1 MGKKSLWSASNDTRA
16 ECHPERSEG
25 SFLARTQSP
34 VSKRSFMTQ
43 SKILGAI
50 LALISLVLVQ
60 KSTTQAQ
67 SDPYFKGKQIKIVVG
82 FTAGG
87 IIDLWAR
94 LYTQHLGKFMPGN
107 PELIVQNVAGG
118 GSMIAANQLYNIAK
132 PDGLTLAMISSGL
145 YFDQLM
151 GVKEVQFDWAKFGW
165 IGSPVRNFEVLT
177 MRADTPYRSVED
189 IQKAAQPPRCGTT
202 GAGATGHYFPKFLEE
217 AVGAKFQIVLG
228 YPGNRDVE
236 VAIERGEVHCYAITK
251 EAFLREPGRSWLKK
265 GFVRVLVQ
273 GGQKRDP
280 LFPES
285 PTIYE
290 LMDKYK
296 TPDSIKRFAAVLLS
310 PGAIGRPIIAPPNM
324 AADRLKVLRDAYA
337 RMTSDA
343 DFLAEAKK
351 RDWEVEYIS
360 GQDLEAMAKKAIVQ
374 SPETVER
381 LKKLLGG

>member
-1 MGKKSLWSASNDTRA
+1 MTKRAIIFGAALLCTLCAYTSAS
-16 ECHPERSEG
+16 PQSEP
-25 SFLARTQSP
+25 F
-34 VSKRSFMTQ
+34 
-43 SKILGAI
+43 
-50 LALISLVLVQ
+50 
-60 KSTTQAQ
+60 
-67 SDPYFKGKQIKIVVG
+67 FKGKQIKIVVG

-94 LYTQHLGKFMPGN
+94 LYSQHLGNFIPGN

-202 GAGATGHYFPKFLEE
+202 GAGATGHYFPKFLEQ
-217 AVGAKFQIVLG
+217 AVGAKIQVVLG

-273 GGQKRDP
+273 GGQRRDP
-280 LFPES
+280 LFPDS

-290 LMDKYK
+290 LMDKHK
-296 TPDSIKRFAAVLLS
+296 TPDSTKRFAAVLLS
-310 PGAIGRPIIAPPNM
+310 PGAIGRPIIAPPNTP
-324 AADRLKVLRDAYA
+324 ADRLKVLRDAYA
-337 RMTSDA
+337 KMISDA

-360 GQDLEAMAKKAIVQ
+360 GQELEAMAKKAIVQ

>member
-1 MGKKSLWSASNDTRA
+1 MKRFIFVATA
-16 ECHPERSEG
+16 IV
-25 SFLARTQSP
+25 SFLCLLAPFAR
-34 VSKRSFMTQ
+34 
-43 SKILGAI
+43 
-50 LALISLVLVQ
+50 
-60 KSTTQAQ
+60 AQ
-67 SDPYFKGKQIKIVVG
+67 SDFFKGKQIKIVVG

-94 LYTQHLGKFMPGN
+94 LYTQHFGKYIPGN
-107 PELIVQNVAGG
+107 PDLIVQNVAGG
-118 GSMIAANQLYNIAK
+118 GSMIAANQLYNVAK

-151 GVKEVQFDWAKFGW
+151 GVKEVQFDWAKYGW

-177 MRADTPYRSVED
+177 MRADTPYRSIED

-202 GAGATGHYFPKFLEE
+202 GTGATGHYFPKFIEE
-217 AVGAKFQIVLG
+217 SLGAKIQIVLG

-273 GGQKRDP
+273 GGQKRDA
-280 LFPES
+280 LFPDT

-290 LMDKYK
+290 LMDKHK
-296 TPDSIKRFAAVLLS
+296 TPDVLKRFAPLLLS
-310 PGAIGRPIIAPPNM
+310 TGLIGRPLITPPNLPP
-324 AADRLKVLRDAYA
+324 DRLKILRDGFAKMIA
-337 RMTSDA
+337 DA

-351 RDWEVEYIS
+351 REWDVEYVS
-360 GQDLEAMAKKAIVQ
+360 GPELEAIAKKSVSQ
-374 SPETVER
+374 TPETIAR
-381 LKKLLGG
+381 LKQILAE

>member
-1 MGKKSLWSASNDTRA
+1 MTRF
-16 ECHPERSEG
+16 CFIG
-25 SFLARTQSP
+25 L
-34 VSKRSFMTQ
+34 
-43 SKILGAI
+43 
-50 LALISLVLVQ
+50 LVLSLNIQ
-60 KSTTQAQ
+60 LPSRANGQ
-67 SDPYFKGKQIKIVVG
+67 SDFFKGKQIKIVVG

-94 LYTQHLGKFMPGN
+94 LYTQHLGKFIPGN

-189 IQKAAQPPRCGTT
+189 VQKAAQPPRCGTT

-280 LFPES
+280 LFPEL

-296 TPDSIKRFAAVLLS
+296 TPDSIKRFAVVLLS
-310 PGAIGRPIIAPPNM
+310 PGAIGRPIIAPPNT